1 MFITKFSIINTE
13 NNEEMTDKHQHIWT
27 ASGQDLANYQV
38 QIVKN
43 YLMVCW
49 SYLRDFQCFPG

>member
-13 NNEEMTDKHQHIWT
+13 NNEEMTDKIWT

-43 YLMVCW
+43 WSAKLIPSVLMVRNR
-49 SYLRDFQCFPG
+49 L